1 MLSYSAGYIYM
12 VYVCVCVSVCSN
24 TRFNKNKDKQ
34 KKRPSV
40 GDGVREMREVGSKK
54 KSRKAM

>member
-1 MLSYSAGYIYM
+1 M